1 MPPPDTIVLRCRKR
15 AICRFLLEVWSKVH
29 VRRFVSRAARLE
41 LVAAGMGIAL
51 ALPAL
56 ALPAGNTR
64 GLATETTLTAET
76 HDHGGHTQ
84 ATVSVTVLGQDGQP
98 ATGAVIIK
106 DQGKPFAGVALDAQG
121 HATSVLDLL
130 PGAHSLTAVYA
141 GDSAHLTS
149 VSQVTPVSA
158 LTSTTPDFAV
168 SVAPASLTLT
178 AGQSGS
184 VVASITPINASS
196 LTAPMFVTLSC
207 SGLPDQSDCTFTPE
221 NIEILPNA
229 TTAITST
236 MVVATSA
243 GIAATARA
251 TPQQRPS
258 SHPVAW
264 AVLLPGALG
273 LAGLAFGARRRRWLS
288 RLALLALVAFV
299 GTLGT
304 VACSPQ
310 YYYYNHGPPHNLPTP
325 SGNYTVKVTAQSSNG
340 ITATTHSTTLALTV
354 NALAAN

>member
-1 MPPPDTIVLRCRKR
+1 MR
-15 AICRFLLEVWSKVH
+15 S
-29 VRRFVSRAARLE
+29 FVSRAARLE
-41 LVAAGMGIAL
+41 LVAAGLGVAL
-51 ALPAL
+51 ALPVL

-76 HDHGGHTQ
+76 HDHGGRTQ
-84 ATVSVTVLGQDGQP
+84 ATLTVSVMGQDGLP
-98 ATGAVIIK
+98 ATGAVVIK

-121 HATSVLDLL
+121 RATTVLNL
-130 PGAHSLTAVYA
+130 PAGEHNLTAVYT
-141 GDSAHLTS
+141 GDTAHLTS

-158 LTSTTPDFAV
+158 LTSTTPDFNV

-178 AGQSGS
+178 AGQSGTAI
-184 VVASITPINASS
+184 VSITPVNASS

-236 MVVATSA
+236 MVLATSA
-243 GIAATARA
+243 GRGTTTSQAV
-251 TPQQRPS
+251 PPRPVHS
-258 SHPVAW
+258 RPVAW
-264 AVLLPGALG
+264 AVLLPGAFG

-288 RLALLALVAFV
+288 RLALLALVGFV

-310 YYYYNHGPPHNLPTP
+310 YNYYNHGPPHNLPTP
-325 SGNYTVKVTAQSSNG
+325 SGSFTIQVTAQSSNG
-340 ITATTHSTTLALTV
+340 ITATTHSTSMALTV
-354 NALAAN
+354 N